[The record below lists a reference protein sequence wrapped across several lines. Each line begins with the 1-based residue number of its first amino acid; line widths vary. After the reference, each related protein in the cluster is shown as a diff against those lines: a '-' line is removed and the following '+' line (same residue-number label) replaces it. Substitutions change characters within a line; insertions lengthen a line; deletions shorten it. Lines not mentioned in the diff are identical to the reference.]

1 MDMQEVLRTRF
12 GFDEFRPGQE
22 EIVRDVL
29 AGGNRLVVLPT
40 GGGKSLCYLLP
51 AGLHAG
57 KTLVVSPLIA
67 LMEDQVQRAAA
78 AGLRAVVWNRGT
90 RDAALAAATIIFCSP
105 EKMASGSGRS
115 LLGLGIWH
123 LVIDEAHC
131 VEDWG
136 GSFRPL
142 YNQLAGLRM
151 QLMPKSVSVFTASAD
166 AVQRDSL
173 VRRLGLRNARSF
185 VHGFDRPNI
194 AWHCHRTAVPLLA
207 AVRLLERR
215 DGRAIVYCRTRL
227 GASRAAGVLQAF
239 GLDARPFH
247 AGMRRDIRTE
257 LQNAFVEGRPRI
269 LCATSAFGM
278 GVDVP
283 SVRTVIHLGL
293 PTGSNAYYQE
303 SGRAGRDGAAA
314 LAVLF
319 FRPDEPDPRDAAEQR
334 NHVMRALFRKYPE
347 GWTMRFLEQQVA
359 LLDSGQD
366 SAAILAFLL
375 HHGVCRL
382 DAEGM
387 RVIPTVAARDLL
399 EAAIRQDTAHRMAE
413 HAWVTRYALDAGAC
427 RRRLLLGRFEDPAGL
442 VCRGCDRCGSRF
454 SGLMDSVLAQ
464 AALEAG
470 TIGKYL
476 GIPWYER
483 PPCGEEERLF
493 ALQAVFGKAG

>member
-12 GFDEFRPGQE
+12 GYKEFRPGQE

-51 AGLHAG
+51 AGMHAG

-67 LMEDQVQRAAA
+67 LMEDQVRRAAA
-78 AGLRAVVWNRGT
+78 AGVRAVVWNRQTGYADLA
-90 RDAALAAATIIFCSP
+90 DARIIFCSP
-105 EKMASGSGRS
+105 EKIALGSGRS
-115 LLGLGIWH
+115 LLDLGIWH

-166 AVQRDSL
+166 AVQRASL
-173 VRRLGLRNARSF
+173 VRRLGLKNVRSF

-194 AWHCHRTAVPLLA
+194 AWHCHRTDVPHLA
-207 AVRLLERR
+207 AIRLLERR

-247 AGMRRDIRTE
+247 AGMRRDLRME
-257 LQNAFVEGRPRI
+257 LQNAFIRGRPRI

-283 SVRTVIHLGL
+283 AVRTVIHLGL
-293 PTGSNAYYQE
+293 PSGSNAYYQE
-303 SGRAGRDGAAA
+303 SGRAGRDGEAA

-319 FRPDEPDPRDAAEQR
+319 FRPDEPDIRDAAGQR
-334 NHVMRALFRKYPE
+334 NHVLKTLFSTYPE
-347 GWTMRFLEQQVA
+347 GWTMRLLEQQVA
-359 LLDSGQD
+359 LLDSAQD
-366 SAAILAFLL
+366 PAAILAFVL

-382 DAEGM
+382 DAEGK
-387 RVIPTVAARDLL
+387 RIIPTVAARDVLA
-399 EAAIRQDTAHRMAE
+399 AAIRQDTARRMAE
-413 HAWVTRYALDAGAC
+413 HAWITRYVLDDGAC
-427 RRRLLLGRFEDPAGL
+427 RRKLLLGRFEDSAGL

-454 SGLMDSVLAQ
+454 SGLMESVLAQ

-470 TIGKYL
+470 AVGKYL
-476 GIPWYER
+476 GMPWSER
-483 PPCGEEERLF
+483 PPCREEARLF
-493 ALQAVFGKAG
+493 ALQAVSGKAG